1 MYRPSWN
8 RKWRRHAASWASSYT
23 VNMVTC
29 ILVAATLW
37 ACAEPPSEGPSS
49 AVHPLFEQ
57 GRAASGQQ
65 RYREALDL
73 FQAAREHAPA
83 LAHLA
88 HFESG
93 NIYAQLGQASL
104 AAQEY
109 ELALEADKNHAESRH
124 NLAVL
129 RADQG
134 RLPEAIV
141 LLEQLPDYAPALST
155 LALFYTKQAQYEPAT
170 TALQRALSLAPESPQ
185 LNRQLGSLHMQ
196 QGHFDAAEKQLSA
209 AWSIDST
216 DAETARVL
224 GQLSVRMNR
233 PQQALAFFQRA
244 LDTRPLHVE
253 THYNMGTA
261 LAQFGRRQEAQIY
274 MQRFEELA
282 QRSAEIAQLRRSLD
296 EAPDDVSLHLAL
308 AHHYAALEQP
318 HRARDHYRAVLL
330 VDSLHVETLV
340 RLSSLLLR
348 QGELNESLALCQRG
362 IVAHESDPRTS
373 ALHVTAGY
381 IHYVEKRYGKA
392 ESAFSRSLALDPQQ
406 AQAWNNLGNLQQQR
420 GDLTAAQRS
429 FVRAI
434 AADSLLVDAHFNLA
448 IIHQRQAAWPLA
460 YRSFRSALEIDP
472 QYAQAH
478 YGLATVY
485 EAMDSTA
492 AALRSYRTFIDG
504 PEGDPSWRRRAQ
516 QRLTQLESQL

>member
-1 MYRPSWN
+1 MY
-8 RKWRRHAASWASSYT
+8 KATFILFT
-23 VNMVTC
+23 V
-29 ILVAATLW
+29 LLY
-37 ACAEPPSEGPSS
+37 ACSEPPADSVPP
-49 AVHPLFEQ
+49 AAQQLFEQ
-57 GRAASGQQ
+57 GLAASAQQ

-73 FQAAREHAPA
+73 FQAAREDAPA

-109 ELALEADKNHAESRH
+109 EHALEANPNHAESRH

-134 RLPEAIV
+134 RLAEAIA
-141 LLEQLPDYAPALST
+141 LLEQLPDYVPALST
-155 LALFYTKQAQYEPAT
+155 LSLFYAKQAHYEQAT
-170 TALQRALSLAPESPQ
+170 NALQRALSLAPASAQ
-185 LNRQLGSLHMQ
+185 LNRQLGSLLMQ
-196 QGHFDAAEKQLSA
+196 QGLFEAANAPLSK
-209 AWSIDST
+209 AWSIDSS
-216 DAETARVL
+216 DAETARVM
-224 GQLSVRMNR
+224 GQLSARAQSPER
-233 PQQALAFFQRA
+233 ALAFFRRA
-244 LDTRPLHVE
+244 LTARPLHAE
-253 THYNMGTA
+253 THYNMATA
-261 LAQFGRRQEAQIY
+261 LAQFGRREEAQIY

-296 EAPDDVSLHLAL
+296 EAPDDVGLHLAL

-330 VDSLHVETLV
+330 VDSLHLETLV

-348 QGELNESLALCQRG
+348 QGEGAESLALCRRG
-362 IVAHESDPRTS
+362 IDAHGADPRTS
-373 ALHVTAGY
+373 ALHLTAGY
-381 IHYVEKRYGKA
+381 IHYVERRYA
-392 ESAFSRSLALDPQQ
+392 EAEAAFTRALTLDSRQ

-420 GDLTAAQRS
+420 GDIAAAQRS
-429 FVRAI
+429 FAQAI

-448 IIHQRQAAWPLA
+448 NAYQHQGAWGSA
-460 YRSFRSALEIDP
+460 YQSFRSALAIDP
-472 QYAQAH
+472 RYAQAY
-478 YGLATVY
+478 YGLATVC

-492 AALRSYRTFIDG
+492 AALRAYRKFLDYA
-504 PEGDPSWRRRAQ
+504 EGDSSWRRRAQ